1 MLHVFFGNGAVAV
14 RLKAFV
20 FVASLEKEG
29 YRLER
34 IEGESYIQGT
44 CTDIA
49 TSQSLFG
56 GKTVYLIDTP
66 SANIL
71 FNEEVLA
78 SLQLF
83 KESDNVFVIVE
94 EKLLAPEK
102 KVFAKYAESVEEVT
116 SAVAVRFNAFSM
128 ADSLANKDKK
138 TLWLQLQDAK
148 HEGLSA
154 EEIIGTLWWQLKSI
168 RLAKQTKGAPEAGMK
183 DFPYNKAKRALHNFK
198 EGELETLSR
207 SLLAL
212 YHDGHGG
219 KKDIDLALEKWT
231 LSI

>member
-14 RLKAFV
+14 RQKTFV

-29 YRLER
+29 YRLVR
-34 IEGESYIQGT
+34 IEGDQYVQGT

-49 TSQSLFG
+49 TSVSLFG
-56 GKTVYLIDTP
+56 GKTVYLLDTP
-66 SANIL
+66 SSDTL
-71 FNEEVLA
+71 FNEEVIA
-78 SLQLF
+78 SLPLF
-83 KESDNVFVIVE
+83 KASENVFVIIE

-102 KVFAKYAESVEEVT
+102 KVFAKYTESMEEIT
-116 SAVAVRFNAFSM
+116 SAVEVRFNAFSM

-138 TLWLQLQDAK
+138 TFWLQLQDAK
-148 HEGLSA
+148 HAGLSA
-154 EEIIGTLWWQLKSI
+154 EEIIGTLWWQLKSM

-219 KKDIDLALEKWT
+219 KRDIDIALEKWT

>member
-14 RLKAFV
+14 RQKAFA
-20 FVASLEKEG
+20 FVATLEKEG

-34 IEGESYIQGT
+34 IEGEQYVQGT

-49 TSQSLFG
+49 TSVSLFG
-56 GKTVYLIDTP
+56 GKTVYLLDTP
-66 SANIL
+66 SADAL
-71 FNEEVLA
+71 FNEEVLV
-78 SLQLF
+78 SLSLF

-102 KVFAKYAESVEEVT
+102 KVFAKYAESMEEITSPVE
-116 SAVAVRFNAFSM
+116 VRFNAFSM
-128 ADSLANKDKK
+128 ADSLAQKDKK

-148 HEGLSA
+148 QAGLSA
-154 EEIIGTLWWQLKSI
+154 EEIIGTLWWQLKSM
-168 RLAKQTKGAPEAGMK
+168 RVSAVTTSADEAGMK
-183 DFPYNKAKRALHNFK
+183 PYPYDKAKRSLRNFK
-198 EGELETLSR
+198 EGEIENLSR

-219 KKDIDLALEKWT
+219 KRDIDIALEKWT